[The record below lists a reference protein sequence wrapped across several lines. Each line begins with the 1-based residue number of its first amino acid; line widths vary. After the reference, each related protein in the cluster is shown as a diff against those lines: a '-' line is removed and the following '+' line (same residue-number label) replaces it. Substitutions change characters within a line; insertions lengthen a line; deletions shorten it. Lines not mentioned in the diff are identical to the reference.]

1 MRERQVEIYEMV
13 DSRVRENDSNAAE
26 INKAIER
33 EKEWN
38 NSTQNNIPAAKI
50 ADRNVY
56 CCGVVIVVRKD
67 IMYWMC
73 GMSLDGSIGVYAI
86 LCFAWTKMMMMI
98 AVWQCAYVC
107 VLLSAS
113 FILLVLLLFLPA
125 NDITWNRMIC
135 LFLEWY
141 CSQNDSKDHT
151 YDVSLHIIPMNVTHE
166 LI

>member
-1 MRERQVEIYEMV
+1 MYTTARTFVLVRERQVEIYEMV

-86 LCFAWTKMMMMI
+86 LCFA
-98 AVWQCAYVC
+98 
-107 VLLSAS
+107 
-113 FILLVLLLFLPA
+113 
-125 NDITWNRMIC
+125 
-135 LFLEWY
+135 
-141 CSQNDSKDHT
+141 
-151 YDVSLHIIPMNVTHE
+151 
-166 LI
+166 